1 MKTHGKAEVVDHH
14 LADLPLL
21 LELVLRVQV
30 VVPVRADTV
39 DLVAGEGIS
48 FFGARTKLY
57 KVPGGRMK
65 REIAEC

>member
-1 MKTHGKAEVVDHH
+1 MGFDTHRKAEVVDQH
-14 LADLPLL
+14 LADITLL

-57 KVPGGRMK
+57 KVLGGRMK
-65 REIAEC
+65 